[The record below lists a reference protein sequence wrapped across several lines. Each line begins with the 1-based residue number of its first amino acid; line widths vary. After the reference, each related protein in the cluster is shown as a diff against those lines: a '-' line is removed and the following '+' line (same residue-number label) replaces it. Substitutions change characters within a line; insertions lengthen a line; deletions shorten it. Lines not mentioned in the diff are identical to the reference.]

1 MSLISKVIFA
11 LFLLPVFNMPVNEA
25 IPRSQKEILLKR
37 SKFNK
42 PLLSA
47 IPVDLTPYN
56 LLPRSGRISG
66 AKQTFC
72 ADSLLMWE
80 KEEQYYAAD
89 YKTLFREIP
98 LKKMEPVY
106 CTVTRS
112 LSRQNS
118 LDSIS
123 SVKSYLIIVNEAVKD
138 TTYSYIVTIFPEYNS
153 TGFNDHI
160 TFLKKANFSG
170 IIIYSDKSGNFR
182 KVEHYKKGRIWN
194 GKLSLPGEE
203 SKAKTQY
210 LTVYRS
216 LKNRSGRKEKLMPL
230 VVVKSY
236 PLPDRWDR

>member
-1 MSLISKVIFA
+1 MSLISKFIFA
-11 LFLLPVFNMPVNEA
+11 LFFLPVINIHVNEA
-25 IPRSQKEILLKR
+25 IPQSQRETILKP

-42 PLLSA
+42 PLLSV

-56 LLPRSGRISG
+56 LSPRSGRISG
-66 AKQTFC
+66 AEQTFC

-89 YKTLFREIP
+89 YKILLREIP

-123 SVKSYLIIVNEAVKD
+123 SVKSYLIIVNEAIKD
-138 TTYSYIVTIFPEYNS
+138 TTYSYIATIFPEYNS
-153 TGFNDHI
+153 TDFNDHI
-160 TFLKKANFSG
+160 TFLEKANFSG
-170 IIIYSDKSGNFR
+170 IIIYSDKSGDFLE
-182 KVEHYKKGRIWN
+182 VEHYKKGRIWN

-203 SKAKTQY
+203 SNAKTQY
-210 LTVYRS
+210 LTVYRG

-230 VVVKSY
+230 VVVKSHL
-236 PLPDRWDR
+236 LPDRWDR